1 VTKQERTKEIILQLK
16 QSREERDLSISE
28 IYDMMMA
35 ANCDISMTTLKRVF
49 AEGSED
55 KGFRY
60 KDTIQP
66 IAQVMLA
73 IKEETTADNQLTD
86 VEIDALKNIVLLKD
100 TMIDELT
107 KQQRQLAEQYAE
119 AVAELEECK
128 ANFATH
134 RKQLEVMA
142 DHLQLLADQ
151 VRRKDKCI
159 DELLNRL
166 KGQDNG

>member
-1 VTKQERTKEIILQLK
+1 MTKQERTKEIILQLK

-55 KGFRY
+55 KGGFRF

-86 VEIDALKNIVLLKD
+86 VEIDALKNIALLKD
-100 TMIDELT
+100 AMITDLQKENEA
-107 KQQRQLAEQYAE
+107 LAAKMTRLEKDYAE
-119 AVAELEECK
+119 ALEKIELLKNQAEFL
-128 ANFATH
+128 TSRLH
-134 RKQLEVMA
+134 RLDE
-142 DHLQLLADQ
+142 LIE
-151 VRRKDKCI
+151 RKDDYI
-159 DELLNRL
+159 DRL
-166 KGQDNG
+166 AKKVGI